1 LYLLFSWRYFKAKKS
16 TNAINVI
23 AWISMLAI
31 AVGACALVS
40 ILSVFNGF
48 ESLVKSLYSSF
59 YTDLKIVPKSG
70 KVLVLTF
77 EELARLRGT
86 ANIAN
91 LSCIAEEKAILQN
104 ADSQSIS
111 VFLMGVD
118 GNFALITGVKDH
130 IVGQG
135 RYDLGT
141 VDTPYLVMGSGVESA
156 LGLLADRSFYPVTA
170 YLPKRMGAGTRDS
183 PSRGASLTD
192 DPLGSISE
200 GNITPVGTFA
210 IQQDFDDKYVITNI
224 GTVKALLGLKT
235 DEYSAIELKVVNP
248 DRLPQTQKTLQDILG
263 PRFVVLTRYEQNRSL
278 YSVMRVEK
286 WAIFAIL
293 ILILSVAAFNM
304 VGALTMLVLEKQK
317 DIQVLKA
324 LGAEEGFIQR
334 IFLGEGMVLAGLG
347 TLLGVGSALA
357 LCWLQVQY
365 KLIPLAGGSFVIDYY
380 PVKVLP
386 SDIFIVVGSIFIV
399 AVLASWYPARKAGGQ
414 KVDLRS

>member
-16 TNAINVI
+16 TNAINII
-23 AWISMLAI
+23 AWISTLAI
-31 AVGACALVS
+31 AVGAAALVS

-59 YTDLKIVPKSG
+59 YTDLKIVPESG
-70 KVLVLTF
+70 KVLVLTA
-77 EELARLRGT
+77 EELAQLRGT
-86 ANIAN
+86 ANIAG
-91 LSCIAEEKAILQN
+91 LSRVAEEKAILQN
-104 ADSQSIS
+104 ADSQSTS

-118 GNFALITGVKDH
+118 GNFIGITGVKDH
-130 IVGQG
+130 IVRG

-141 VDTPYLVMGSGVESA
+141 ADTPYLVMGAGVEGA
-156 LGLLADRSFYPVTA
+156 LGLLSDRSYYPITA
-170 YLPKRMGAGTRDS
+170 YLPKRMMPPLPGAPVS
-183 PSRGASLTD
+183 D
-192 DPLGSISE
+192 DPLQSISE

-210 IQQDFDDKYVITNI
+210 IQQDFDDKYVITNLQ
-224 GTVKALLGLKT
+224 TVKMLLGLKP
-235 DEYSAIELKVVNP
+235 DEYSAIELKIARP
-248 DRLPQTQKTLQDILG
+248 DLLPETQKTLQHMLG
-263 PRFVVLTRYEQNRSL
+263 SHFVVLNRYEQNRSL
-278 YSVMRVEK
+278 YTVMRVEK

-324 LGAEEGFIQR
+324 LGAEDGFIQR

-347 TLLGVGSALA
+347 TLLGVGSALL
-357 LCWLQVQY
+357 LCWLQMRY

-386 SDIFIVVGSIFIV
+386 SDIFIVVGAIFIV
-399 AVLASWYPARKAGGQ
+399 AALASWYPARKAGMQ